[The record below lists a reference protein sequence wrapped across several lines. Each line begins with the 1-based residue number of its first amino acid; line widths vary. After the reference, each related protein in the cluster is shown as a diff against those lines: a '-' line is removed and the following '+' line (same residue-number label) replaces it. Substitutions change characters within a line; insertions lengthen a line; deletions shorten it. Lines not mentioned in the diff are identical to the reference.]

1 MASIRIEA
9 LRKVYPGGVVALPE
23 LSLDIEDGEFVV
35 LVGPSGCGK
44 STALKMIAGL
54 EEVTSGRIVIGD
66 VDVTDA
72 APKHRDI
79 AMVFQNYALYPHLS
93 VRKNMGFALKMRRTP
108 ADEINRRVEAAAK
121 SLGIDHLLDRRPRQL
136 SGGQRQRVALGRAIV
151 REPRAFLMDEPLSNL
166 DAKLRVQMRAEIGA
180 LHNRLK
186 VTTVYVTHD
195 QVEAMTMADRIVIM
209 REGVVQQIASSDE
222 MYARPVNIFVAGFI
236 GSPAMN
242 FFRSTL
248 EQNGERFAVR
258 LGEVALPVRIASPQ
272 GARLAGAP
280 VIVGLRPEDLGIG
293 ANGRTVPFEI
303 TPTLVES
310 LGGERYLHFP
320 IPEQNAVELE
330 STSEAQSIA
339 AGRMIA
345 RVLGEVRA
353 CEGQRVQ
360 LAIDPA
366 KLHLFE
372 PDSEQAIH

>member
-23 LSLDIEDGEFVV
+23 LDLEIEDGEFVV

-54 EEVTSGRIVIGD
+54 EEVTDGRVVIGD
-66 VDVTDA
+66 EDVTDA
-72 APKHRDI
+72 APKDRDI

-93 VRKNMGFALKMRRTP
+93 VRRNMGFALKMRGMP
-108 ADEINRRVEAAAK
+108 PEEINRRVESAAK

-186 VTTVYVTHD
+186 VTTIYVTHD

-209 REGVVQQIASSDE
+209 RDGVVQQIASSDD
-222 MYARPVNIFVAGFI
+222 MYAKPTNVFVAGFI

-248 EQNGERFAVR
+248 ERDEDGFSVK
-258 LGEVALPVRIASPQ
+258 LGDLKLPAPISAES
-272 GARLAGAP
+272 GATHAGAP
-280 VIVGLRPEDLGIG
+280 VIAGLRPEHLGVG
-293 ANGRTVPFEI
+293 GNGRSLPYQV

-320 IPEQNAVELE
+320 IPEENAIQLE
-330 STSEAQSIA
+330 S
-339 AGRMIA
+339 AGDVQDAGGRRMIA
-345 RVLGEVRA
+345 RVLGDVHA
-353 CEGQRVQ
+353 KEGQELQ
-360 LAIDPA
+360 LEIDPS
-366 KLHLFE
+366 KLHLFA
-372 PDSEQAIH
+372 PDSEEAIH

>member
-1 MASIRIEA
+1 MASIRLES

-23 LSLDIEDGEFVV
+23 MDLEIEDGEFVV

-54 EEVTSGRIVIGD
+54 EEVTGGRIVIGD
-66 VDVTDA
+66 RDVTDE
-72 APKHRDI
+72 APKNRDI
-79 AMVFQNYALYPHLS
+79 AMVFQNYAIYPHLT

-108 ADEINRRVEAAAK
+108 PADIDRRVEAAAT

-180 LHNRLK
+180 LHDRLK
-186 VTTVYVTHD
+186 VTTIYVTHD

-209 REGVVQQIASSDE
+209 RDGVVQQIASSDE
-222 MYARPVNIFVAGFI
+222 MYARPANIFVAGFI

-242 FFRSTL
+242 FFSTIL
-248 EQNGERFAVR
+248 ERNGQGFTVR
-258 LGEVALPVRIASPQ
+258 LGDVALPVAIAAEH

-280 VIVGLRPEDLGIG
+280 LIAGLRPEHLGLDVE
-293 ANGRTVPFEI
+293 GRTVPFEV

-310 LGGERYLHFP
+310 LGAERYLHFP
-320 IPEQNAVELE
+320 TPAQNTVTWSA
-330 STSEAQSIA
+330 SGDSQDGAS
-339 AGRMIA
+339 GRMIA
-345 RVLGEVRA
+345 RVLGETRARPGEKVR
-353 CEGQRVQ
+353 
-360 LAIDPA
+360 LAIDPT

-372 PDSEQAIH
+372 PDSQKAIH